1 MIVNNDDD
9 NTDNSNNNNDG
20 DDITYDVRC
29 NGGGMIILI
38 ATTM

>member
-20 DDITYDVRC
+20 DDITYDDVRC
-29 NGGGMIILI
+29 NGGMIILI